1 MLDIHFVRENAGLV
15 KNSFK
20 KRGGKYNPKIVD
32 ELLETDGEWR
42 KLKGEVDE
50 LRHER
55 NDITLEIVKSRKQ
68 GKDISK
74 IVERAKV
81 LPAKIKDN
89 EERLEILRK
98 KIEEF
103 LLSVPNILY
112 GDVPAGE
119 GNEEN
124 KVVKIFGS
132 RTKFKF
138 KPLSHVDLIEKNNFA
153 DLERAAKKI

>member
-103 LLSVPNILY
+103 LLSVPNIL
-112 GDVPAGE
+112 
-119 GNEEN
+119 
-124 KVVKIFGS
+124 
-132 RTKFKF
+132 
-138 KPLSHVDLIEKNNFA
+138 
-153 DLERAAKKI
+153 